1 MANYCCVCGAK
12 IGLLDSYKNIRKTG
26 ELVCMQCEALLKP
39 YSDRMWRAA
48 NGEDTDTIYK
58 EAIDDFRSKASF
70 TGNVDKL
77 LMLWE
82 EKHTE
87 RLAYLTK
94 DYSSIPAAVTP
105 PPSPYDELRKK
116 LILSTASVLQGYR
129 ITKQLGVVF
138 GETVFKPSAG
148 QQFASSLGDTFRA
161 LSFTAKEMS
170 GQVAIIEEARQFA
183 YTKMMKEAL
192 DLGANAII
200 GIDSDNTIGDNIC
213 YLSLYGTAVYA
224 EPEE

>member
-12 IGLLDSYKNIRKTG
+12 IGLLDSYKNIKKTG
-26 ELVCMQCEALLKP
+26 ELVCMLCDGQLKP
-39 YSDRMWRAA
+39 YSDKMWLATNA
-48 NGEDTDTIYK
+48 DDVDSIYT
-58 EAIDDFRSKASF
+58 EAIEDLQSKESF
-70 TGNVDKL
+70 TGKVDKL

-87 RLAYLTK
+87 RMCYLTK
-94 DYSSIPAAVTP
+94 DYSSIPTAVAP
-105 PPSPYDELRKK
+105 PSSPYDELRKK
-116 LILSTASVLQGYR
+116 LILTTTSVLQGYK

-148 QQFASSLGDTFRA
+148 QQFASSIGDAFRA
-161 LSFTAKEMS
+161 MSFSSKEMA
-170 GQVAIIEEARQFA
+170 GQVGIIEEARKFA
-183 YTKMMKEAL
+183 YTKMMQEAL